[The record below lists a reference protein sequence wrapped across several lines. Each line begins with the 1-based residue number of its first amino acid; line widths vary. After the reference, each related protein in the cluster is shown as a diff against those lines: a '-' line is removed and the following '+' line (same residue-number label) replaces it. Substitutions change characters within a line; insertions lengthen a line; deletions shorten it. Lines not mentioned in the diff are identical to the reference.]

1 MQLQIRD
8 FGREK
13 NAARCIFIILT
24 DGGAMAINEDL
35 AVRDNANRNEGL
47 HLITTANKKGTEPM
61 PSTPIKRLL
70 Y

>member
-13 NAARCIFIILT
+13 NAAHCIFIILT

-35 AVRDNANRNEGL
+35 AVRDNANRNEG
-47 HLITTANKKGTEPM
+47 HLITTANKKGAETM